1 MRRDEE
7 LERKIRERVS
17 VSKDD
22 IVNLSIALED
32 GQSISHVGIKEREAI
47 ICGCTTMIGCIGG
60 VATRSDYREK
70 GLATRLMK
78 LAVRKI
84 DEDQGDIMLVSGDRG
99 LYRRGGCVAAAPTHR
114 INVTPAKAEKL
125 DDPRARL
132 VPYEEKSLL
141 SIISIYQK
149 EPVRFHRTREEF
161 QNLLER
167 RTPAPFWTKTDIFT
181 LHDDNEILGY
191 VVTQSPGNEERGKG
205 RIRAIAEYA
214 GDRKAVADSIK
225 LLFARYDMEELLLL
239 VPEHDRDFLRI
250 LRHSGIQGRKG
261 NLSGHTFKIINLP
274 RLMDRF
280 APYIRERV
288 GKNASDS
295 LRFAQDGD
303 KFSIA
308 YKQER
313 LELDG
318 ESLVTLIFGTPEE
331 AEKDIISTTVEMSE
345 LLQALFPLPFLW
357 PGLNSF

>member
-7 LERKIRERVS
+7 LERKIRETVS

-22 IVNLSIALED
+22 IISLSIVLED
-32 GQSISHVGIKEREAI
+32 GQSISHVGMKEREAI

-60 VATRSDYREK
+60 VATKSDYREK

-99 LYRRGGCVAAAPTHR
+99 LYRRGGCVAAAPTYR
-114 INVTPAKAEKL
+114 INVTRTDADKL

-132 VPYEEKSLL
+132 VPYEEKNLL

-161 QNLLER
+161 RALLER
-167 RTPAPFWTKTDIFT
+167 RTPAPLWTKTDVFT

-191 VVTQSPGNEERGKG
+191 VVTQGSRNEERGKG
-205 RIRAIAEYA
+205 GILAIAEYA

-225 LLFARYDMEELLLL
+225 FLFARYDMEELLLI

-250 LRHSGIQGRKG
+250 LRQSGIQGVKR
-261 NLSGHTFKIINLP
+261 NLSGHTFKIINLQ

-288 GKNASDS
+288 GKDAAD
-295 LRFAQDGD
+295 LLKFAQEGD
-303 KFSIA
+303 KFNIA

-318 ESLVTLIFGTPEE
+318 ESLVTLIFGTPDE
-331 AEKDIISTTVEMSE
+331 AEKDIISPAGQMSE

>member
-7 LERKIRERVS
+7 LERKIQERVS

-22 IVNLSIALED
+22 IINLSIVLED
-32 GQSISHVGIKEREAI
+32 GQSISHVGIKEREAV

-60 VATRSDYREK
+60 VATKSDYRKK

-84 DEDQGDIMLVSGDRG
+84 DEDQGDIMLVSGDRD
-99 LYRRGGCVAAAPTHR
+99 LYRRGGCVAAAPTYR
-114 INVTPAKAEKL
+114 INVTKLDAEKL
-125 DDPRARL
+125 DRTRARL
-132 VPYEEKSLL
+132 VPYEEKYLL
-141 SIISIYQK
+141 SIINIYQK
-149 EPVRFHRTREEF
+149 EPVRFHRPRNEF
-161 QNLLER
+161 RALLER
-167 RTPAPFWTKTDIFT
+167 RTPAPLWTKTDIFT

-191 VVTQSPGNEERGKG
+191 VVTQCPRNEERGKG
-205 RIRAIAEYA
+205 SVRAIAEYA

-225 LLFARYDMEELLLL
+225 LLFAEYDMEELLFL

-250 LRHSGIQGRKG
+250 LRQSGIQGAKR

-280 APYIRERV
+280 ALYIRERL
-288 GKNASDS
+288 GRDEADS
-295 LRFAQDGD
+295 LKFAQEGD
-303 KFSIA
+303 KFSIV
-308 YKQER
+308 YKQEC

-318 ESLVTLIFGTPEE
+318 ESLVTLMFGTHDE
-331 AEKDIISTTVEMSE
+331 AEKDIISPSVEMSE